1 MQKKY
6 FILIAYILLGF
17 YNSYAQPYL
26 LKHLG
31 VEDGLS
37 NNYVT
42 NITQDKQGYIW
53 IATESGL
60 SRFDGRNFTTYK
72 DNNSEISSN
81 ALNTLLYDEEEN
93 ALWIGLKNGLS
104 KLDCSTY
111 RFTNHIA
118 DSIATN
124 VVALA
129 HSTDNKGILPI
140 IMEELYIS
148 TNKPDNSPPFH
159 IRISKICM
167 TQAGVLLTTGKAIY
181 I

>member
-1 MQKKY
+1 MITYMQRMY
-6 FILIAYILLGF
+6 FILIAYLLLG
-17 YNSYAQPYL
+17 YYDSYAQPYL

-72 DNNSEISSN
+72 DNDSGIISN
-81 ALNTLLYDEEEN
+81 ALNALLYDEEEN
-93 ALWIGLKNGLS
+93 ALWIGLKDGLS

-111 RFTNHIA
+111 QFTNNIA
-118 DSIATN
+118 DSIASN
-124 VVALA
+124 IVALA
-129 HSTDNKGILPI
+129 HSADNKGIWITNHYGGTIYYNKQTKQFSPFSHKVTTKKWNT
-140 IMEELYIS
+140 EE
-148 TNKPDNSPPFH
+148 
-159 IRISKICM
+159 
-167 TQAGVLLTTGKAIY
+167 
-181 I
+181 

>member
-1 MQKKY
+1 MY
-6 FILIAYILLGF
+6 FVLIAYLLLG
-17 YNSYAQPYL
+17 YYDSYAQPYL

-72 DNNSEISSN
+72 DNDSGIISN
-81 ALNTLLYDEEEN
+81 ALNALLYDEEEN
-93 ALWIGLKNGLS
+93 ALWIGLKDGLS

-111 RFTNHIA
+111 QFTNNIA
-118 DSIATN
+118 DSIASN
-124 VVALA
+124 IVALA
-129 HSTDNKGILPI
+129 HSAI
-140 IMEELYIS
+140 IRGYGSPTTMAELYITINRRS
-148 TNKPDNSPPFH
+148 NSHPSPTK
-159 IRISKICM
+159 ILRIYTI
-167 TQAGVLLTTGKAIY
+167 QAGAPSIMVMEACT
-181 I
+181 

>member
-1 MQKKY
+1 MYMQKKY

-129 HSTDNKGILPI
+129 HSTDNKGI
-140 IMEELYIS
+140 
-148 TNKPDNSPPFH
+148 
-159 IRISKICM
+159 
-167 TQAGVLLTTGKAIY
+167 
-181 I
+181 